1 MIVFLETLGCAR
13 NQIDSEVMAGRLE
26 ASGHRMTD
34 EPGNAEVIVVN
45 TCGFIADA
53 LQEAV
58 DTIIEL
64 AEYKTRGEA
73 KRLIVTGCLAQRY
86 KDDDLET
93 SLPEVDL
100 FMGTGACDQIAWAVE
115 GKKPETRL
123 FFPDPCKR
131 DFQGFPLAR
140 KFSPQT
146 PVYIK
151 VSEGCSRKCTY
162 CIIPKLR
169 GTQRSRPA
177 GDILS
182 EVEQADRLGA
192 KEIILAAENT
202 TDYGRDLDPGSG
214 AGLADVLDRISG
226 IVKNSRIRLLYTH
239 PASLTES
246 IIDAVASS
254 PAVCNYFDVPI
265 QHAASGVLKRM
276 GRPYSTEDLYELF
289 TLIRKKC
296 PQAALRTTLITGFP
310 AETEADFE
318 MLVQFIKKI
327 RFDHLG
333 VFPYSDADDLASHK
347 LDSHVPEQVAQE
359 RHDALMADQAA
370 ISLDINKSHVGKT
383 YRVLVEENPDEGIY
397 LGRTEFQ
404 APEVDG
410 LTFIYETG
418 LVIGTFVD
426 VQITEAYEYDIAGTA
441 V

>member
-26 ASGHRMTD
+26 ASGHRITD
-34 EPGNAEVIVVN
+34 EPDNAEVIVVN

-58 DTIIEL
+58 DTILEL
-64 AEYKTRGEA
+64 AGHKTRGEA
-73 KRLIVTGCLAQRY
+73 KRLVVTGCLAQRY
-86 KDDDLET
+86 KDDDLEA

-100 FMGTGACDQIAWAVE
+100 FLGTGACDRIVMAVE
-115 GKKPETRL
+115 GLDPGSGL
-123 FFPDPCKR
+123 FFPDPCAR

-140 KFSPQT
+140 KFSQQS

-169 GTQRSRPA
+169 GVQRSRPA
-177 GDILS
+177 DDIVS
-182 EVEQADRLGA
+182 EAKQADRLGA

-202 TDYGRDLDPGSG
+202 TDYGRDLDPASG
-214 AGLADVLDRISG
+214 AELADVLDRISG

-254 PAVCNYFDVPI
+254 PAVSNYFDVPV

-276 GRPYSTEDLYELF
+276 GRPYTTEDLYALF
-289 TLIRKKC
+289 ALIRKKC

-310 AETEADFE
+310 GETEADFQI
-318 MLVQFIKKI
+318 LLQFARDI

-333 VFPYSDADDLASHK
+333 VFPYSDAKDLRSHQM
-347 LDSHVPEQVAQE
+347 DGHVPEQTAQE
-359 RHDALMADQAA
+359 RHDGLMSEQAA

-383 YRVLVEENPDEGIY
+383 YRVLVEENPDQGIF

-418 LVIGTFVD
+418 LAIGTYVD
-426 VQITEAYEYDIAGTA
+426 VKITEAYEYDIAGTA

>member
-34 EPGNAEVIVVN
+34 EPSHAEAIVVN

-64 AEYKTRGEA
+64 AEYKSRGEA

-100 FMGTGACDQIAWAVE
+100 FLGTGACDEIARAVE
-115 GKKPETRL
+115 GKDMQTGL

-131 DFQGFPLAR
+131 NFQGFPLAR

-169 GTQRSRPA
+169 GVQRSRPA
-177 GDILS
+177 DDIVS
-182 EVEQADRLGA
+182 EVKQADRLGA

-202 TDYGRDLDPGSG
+202 TDYGRDLDGG
-214 AGLADVLDRISG
+214 NRVDLAPVLEQVSG

-254 PAVCNYFDVPI
+254 PQICNYFDVPV

-276 GRPYSTEDLYELF
+276 GRPYTNEDLYALF
-289 TLIRKKC
+289 ALIRKKC
-296 PQAALRTTLITGFP
+296 PQASLRTTLITGFP
-310 AETEADFE
+310 GESEADFQT
-318 MLVQFIKKI
+318 LLQFVRDI

-333 VFPYSDADDLASHK
+333 VFPYSDAEDLRSHQM
-347 LDSHVPEQVAQE
+347 DGHVPEKTAQE
-359 RHDALMADQAA
+359 RHDALMSEQAA

-383 YRVLVEENPDEGIY
+383 YRVLVEENPDEGIF

-418 LVIGTFVD
+418 LAIGTYVD
-426 VQITEAYEYDIAGTA
+426 VKITEAYEYDIAGTA

>member
-26 ASGHRMTD
+26 ASGHRITD
-34 EPGNAEVIVVN
+34 EPGEADAIIVN
-45 TCGFIADA
+45 TCGFIKDA
-53 LQEAV
+53 LEEAV

-64 AEYKTRGEA
+64 AGYKIRGNA
-73 KRLIVTGCLAQRY
+73 TRLIVTGCLAERY
-86 KDDDLET
+86 KDDDLGA

-100 FMGTGACDQIAWAVE
+100 FMGTGACDRIGWAVE
-115 GKKPETRL
+115 GKEPETRF

-140 KFSPQT
+140 KFSPQS

-169 GTQRSRPA
+169 GVQRSRKA
-177 GDILS
+177 DDIVS
-182 EVEQADRLGA
+182 EVEKADRLGA

-202 TDYGRDLDPGSG
+202 TDYGRDLGPGSRPDL
-214 AGLADVLDRISG
+214 AGVLDRISG

-246 IIDAVASS
+246 IIDGVISS
-254 PAVCNYFDVPI
+254 PAICNYFDVPV

-276 GRPYSTEDLYELF
+276 GRPYTTEDLYALF
-289 TLIRKKC
+289 ARIRKKY
-296 PQAALRTTLITGFP
+296 PHAALRTTLITGFP
-310 AETEADFE
+310 GETEADFQT
-318 MLVQFIKKI
+318 LLQFIRDI

-333 VFPYSDADDLASHK
+333 VFSYSDAKDLRSHK
-347 LDSHVPEQVAQE
+347 INGHVPAEIAQK
-359 RHDALMADQAA
+359 RHDILMSEQAA
-370 ISLDINKSHVGKT
+370 ISLDINKSHVGNT
-383 YRVLVEENPDEGIY
+383 YRVLVEENPDDGIF

-418 LVIGTFVD
+418 LEIGTFVD
-426 VQITEAYEYDIAGTA
+426 VKITEAYEYDIAGKA

>member
-26 ASGHRMTD
+26 ASGHRMTEKAAD
-34 EPGNAEVIVVN
+34 AEVIVVN

-64 AEYKTRGEA
+64 AEHKTRGSA

-93 SLPEVDL
+93 NLSEVDL
-100 FMGTGACDQIAWAVE
+100 FMGTGACDEIVRAVE
-115 GKKPETRL
+115 GKDLQTGL
-123 FFPDPCKR
+123 FFPHPCKR

-140 KFSPQT
+140 KFSPET

-162 CIIPKLR
+162 CIIPTLR
-169 GTQRSRPA
+169 GVQRSRPV
-177 GDILS
+177 GDIVS
-182 EVEQADRLGA
+182 EGEHADRLGA
-192 KEIILAAENT
+192 NEIILAAENT
-202 TDYGRDLDPGSG
+202 TDYGRDLDPGNR
-214 AGLADVLDRISG
+214 ADLADVLDRISG
-226 IVKNSRIRLLYTH
+226 KVKNSRIRLLYTH

-246 IIDAVASS
+246 IIDAVVSS
-254 PAVCNYFDVPI
+254 PVICNYFDVPI

-276 GRPYSTEDLYELF
+276 GRPYTTEDLYELF
-289 TLIRKKC
+289 ALIRKKC
-296 PQAALRTTLITGFP
+296 PEAALRTTLITGFP
-310 AETEADFE
+310 GETEADFQT
-318 MLVQFIKKI
+318 LLQFIRDI

-333 VFPYSDADDLASHK
+333 VFSYSDADDLFSHTMNH
-347 LDSHVPEQVAQE
+347 HVPEKIMQE
-359 RHDALMADQAA
+359 RHDALMAEQAA
-370 ISLDINKSHVGKT
+370 ISLDINNGHVGRT
-383 YRVLVEENPDEGIY
+383 YRVLVEENPDEGIF

-418 LVIGTFVD
+418 LAIGTFVD
-426 VQITEAYEYDIAGTA
+426 VKITEAYEYDIAGT
-441 V
+441 VV